1 MVTRMQNVE
10 SLLDNYANV
19 LVAHHYR
26 SADPAAVSDARD
38 QLMTYL
44 RAQLGQDRP
53 AIDLQ
58 TLMVEPLPLTGS
70 GGNWEA
76 VEFPGTI
83 VAHQSIWDMVVVH
96 AGRIYADVPERM
108 LFTRMRE
115 VVQARVVAALNDL
128 KMLEQAQLTVWNLM
142 QMSRG
147 SRAVKSQ
154 FIELAKQLGIALT
167 LDQQEKLS

>member
-10 SLLDNYANV
+10 SLLNAFAEA
-19 LVAHHYR
+19 VASR
-26 SADPAAVSDARD
+26 TVGPEIVRE
-38 QLMTYL
+38 QRELLMTYL
-44 RAQLGQDRP
+44 QAQLGQDRP

-96 AGRIYADVPERM
+96 AGRVYADVPERM

-115 VVQARVVAALNDL
+115 IVQTRVVAALNDL
-128 KMLEQAQLTVWNLM
+128 KLLDRAQLNAWNSI
-142 QMSRG
+142 QESRG
-147 SRAVKSQ
+147 SRVVKSQ
-154 FIELAKQLGIALT
+154 FIGLAKQLGIALT
-167 LDQQEKLS
+167 PDQQEKLS